1 MKLQMKILNKEFY
14 EENNLPRYATSG
26 SAGLDL
32 TITEDAI
39 LLPNMTKLCG
49 TGLAIWIG
57 SDSSHS
63 IMYNSH
69 TLNAEGLR
77 VASFEKLKLAAL
89 IIPRSGTGHKRGI
102 ILGNSTGLIDEDYTG
117 ELMLS
122 IWNRTEFVQEIK
134 AGERVAQMVFL
145 PVLTPEIHIVEEFS
159 SETTRG
165 EGGFGHSGV

>member
-26 SAGLDL
+26 SAGIDL

-57 SDSSHS
+57 SDSDHS
-63 IMYNSH
+63 ITYHNEKYSSPGSIALMQE
-69 TLNAEGLR
+69 AMR
-77 VASFEKLKLAAL
+77 VAGI

-134 AGERVAQMVFL
+134 AGERIAQMVFM
-145 PVLTPEIHIVEEFS
+145 PVFAPEFEVVEEFS
-159 SETTRG
+159 SKTTRG
-165 EGGFGHSGV
+165 DGGFGHTGV